1 MKTVGKI
8 LKLKKKLVETN
19 PSQNLSMNYLSQLAQ
34 GIFLHAIKCQTSF
47 VSKSNAV
54 LTIFSYFCISV
65 KFFKK

>member
-47 VSKSNAV
+47 CLKIECS
-54 LTIFSYFCISV
+54 SYH
-65 KFFKK
+65 FFLFLYLS